1 MRNDFTN
8 VYKFTQLY
16 SRAKKLSKISKI
28 IKNIENNKNNKIVVN
43 TNMKIKLQ
51 KQKYLIAL
59 FLFMI
64 NLLFSSTF
72 LIYEKDWYVY
82 LFVLALAS
90 ILNTFS
96 VFLIVGHKMI
106 TNDKELPRLESKN
119 YVYVVPCYNES
130 EQELTASLNSLTLQ
144 RVVKNDKR
152 SLLII
157 QDGHNSAGPI
167 LKTILNIQDD
177 NLGEYYDYKT
187 WDNNRNIIRIFNG
200 QYTHLT
206 ETIDYIL
213 ILKNKNMGKRDSLF
227 LARTLFYSY
236 NTHIED
242 DEVEFSVS
250 DGLLKYMTGLY
261 TDIYGGI
268 AIDYC
273 IGIDADTIFDYN
285 CSYELIQS
293 IEKNANIHGSVG
305 YVDILQSDKT
315 KTSMYSPFH
324 LYQYGEYMFSQC
336 LRRLTQSTI
345 TKKVN
350 CLSGCNQIIRIS
362 KETCGNAILNVF
374 NYLPEEKENIFNH
387 IRSYASEDRNHICH
401 MLSMYPYV
409 QSTQTLKAIAY
420 TSVPT
425 SISVFMSQRR
435 RWNLGA
441 MTNDMLLVYLSGIN
455 IFERISAFVN
465 ITTYCLS
472 PFIFIATIA
481 FIKAIIVY
489 PSMLM
494 LYLSTLIL
502 IPLLYAFTIPI
513 FIRPLSFRDSMYYY
527 VSYLFYLTTASLV
540 NLLTYGYSISQMDNL
555 TWGKTREL
563 KPMELEYH
571 VEPIEQVELSNN
583 ELQKDEYISIKTN
596 DVDVYG
602 KLNVSSNTNTSTINS
617 TSSITNSV
625 NYIIIDAYNNN
636 ENNNQSSI
644 NDGDNNNNSNNSPD
658 TMSCFDMMYSDI

>member
-1 MRNDFTN
+1 
-8 VYKFTQLY
+8 
-16 SRAKKLSKISKI
+16 
-28 IKNIENNKNNKIVVN
+28 
-43 TNMKIKLQ
+43 MKIKLQKQ

-59 FLFMI
+59 FLFLI

-90 ILNTFS
+90 IVNTFS

-106 TNDKELPRLESKN
+106 TNDKELSRLESKN
-119 YVYVVPCYNES
+119 YVYVIPCYNES

-157 QDGHNSAGPI
+157 QDGHNSACSRGSATI

-227 LARTLFYSY
+227 LARKLFYSY
-236 NTHIED
+236 NTHIAD

-261 TDIYGGI
+261 TNIYSGI
-268 AIDYC
+268 AIEYC

-293 IEKNANIHGSVG
+293 IEKNVNIHGSVG
-305 YVDILQSDKT
+305 YVDILQSHKT
-315 KTSMYSPFH
+315 NQSMYSPFH

-441 MTNDMLLVYLSGIN
+441 MTNDMLLVYLPGIN

-502 IPLLYAFTIPI
+502 IPLLYAFIIPI

-527 VSYLFYLTTASLV
+527 LSYLFYLTTASLV
-540 NLLTYGYSISQMDNL
+540 NVLTYGYSISQMDNL

-563 KPMELEYH
+563 KPIELKYH
-571 VEPIEQVELSNN
+571 VEPIELVEPIEPVEQVEPSNN

-596 DVDVYG
+596 DIDVYG
-602 KLNVSSNTNTSTINS
+602 TLNVSSNTNTNTSTVTS

-644 NDGDNNNNSNNSPD
+644 NNGDNTTNSNNSPD